1 MCNKSKGLVVPI
13 PTFPPLLN
21 VTLLSPFQ
29 NRSCSVD
36 SSWYI
41 PHFGFDPDCIS
52 ISALFPVSV
61 FRWRSFSGA
70 AIPIPTFPLMYEIL
84 DPLTIHCQIELR
96 SRYSDLI
103 FQRLFP
109 LFPNMVA
116 RMYPMIPLGLA
127 TPDGRAGS
135 VAWSEEMAPVRVRA
149 DAAKGLLAVM
159 IRRRNMARNLR
170 ELFVTLKL

>member
-1 MCNKSKGLVVPI
+1 
-13 PTFPPLLN
+13 
-21 VTLLSPFQ
+21 
-29 NRSCSVD
+29 
-36 SSWYI
+36 
-41 PHFGFDPDCIS
+41 
-52 ISALFPVSV
+52 
-61 FRWRSFSGA
+61 
-70 AIPIPTFPLMYEIL
+70 MYEIL

-96 SRYSDLI
+96 SRYSALI
-103 FQRLFP
+103 FQRLLP

-135 VAWSEEMAPVRVRA
+135 VAWREEMAPVRVRA
-149 DAAKGLLAVM
+149 DAATGLLAVM